1 MTRLAKK
8 PLKMT
13 LMALVSYQLSARGG
27 TLCPTQ
33 QTSGPIPEEA
43 RNLRLVLY
51 LAVETKSIRKTMLR
65 STFPGLRVTRVSPC
79 RVSEPRLKG
88 RAVVQ
93 RRVKHHV
100 FRG

>member
-1 MTRLAKK
+1 MARSAKN

-43 RNLRLVLY
+43 RNLRLVL
-51 LAVETKSIRKTMLR
+51 LL
-65 STFPGLRVTRVSPC
+65 
-79 RVSEPRLKG
+79 G
-88 RAVVQ
+88 RRDQKYQENDAP
-93 RRVKHHV
+93 
-100 FRG
+100 